1 MSIGE
6 VSHGTPFIS
15 INKSH
20 LNRFYINIPTHLVQK
35 MGRYLVNSSKFAW
48 NAWECVCVCVEW
60 LF

>member
-20 LNRFYINIPTHLVQK
+20 LNRFYISIPTHLVQK
-35 MGRYLVNSSKFAW
+35 MGRNLVNSSKFAW
-48 NAWECVCVCVEW
+48 NA
-60 LF
+60 